1 MPDRTARWPGLAL
14 VIILSFFGV
23 ADAASAASVDCG
35 KGDKIGPAVAAASAG
50 ERIVIRGIC
59 RESVTVPPNAYGLV
73 LEGEGDAAIV
83 GPDPRQPVILVLGRE
98 IAIRR
103 LRLSQGRNGINVL
116 RGASAA
122 VDGVTI
128 EDAGQEGIP
137 GSGLGMNIG
146 QHAFASVVNATI
158 RNNRA
163 AGILVHENS
172 GVRVGFVDVA
182 TIIAGNGITD
192 NGRGIVIEESA
203 QARVVGTTIS
213 GNKGF
218 GIYVARGSHLEFADN
233 VIEGNGADGVHV
245 IGGSGAIVEIGDGA
259 VRKAN
264 RTSADRT
271 NGGFGIACS
280 LGGYVAGPLGTLSGR
295 KGATDI
301 SGNCSN
307 GLVP

>member
-35 KGDKIGPAVAAASAG
+35 KGDNIGPAVAAASAG
-50 ERIVIRGIC
+50 ERIVIRGTC

-137 GSGLGMNIG
+137 GSGLCWPMFMPSPGQEGIPGSGLGMNIG

-203 QARVVGTTIS
+203 QARVVGTT
-213 GNKGF
+213 
-218 GIYVARGSHLEFADN
+218 
-233 VIEGNGADGVHV
+233 
-245 IGGSGAIVEIGDGA
+245 
-259 VRKAN
+259 
-264 RTSADRT
+264 
-271 NGGFGIACS
+271 
-280 LGGYVAGPLGTLSGR
+280 
-295 KGATDI
+295 
-301 SGNCSN
+301 
-307 GLVP
+307 